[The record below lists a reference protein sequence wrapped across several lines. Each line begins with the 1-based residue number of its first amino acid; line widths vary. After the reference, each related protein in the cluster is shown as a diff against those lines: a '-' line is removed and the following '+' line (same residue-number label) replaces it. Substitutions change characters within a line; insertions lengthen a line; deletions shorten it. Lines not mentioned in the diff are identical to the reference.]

1 MRMVF
6 WFMVAFILILTI
18 YRRIIEPFLEG
29 YRNKRKPYNE
39 PSIRAKRKRKSLID
53 RSSVEDADFEDLK

>member
-6 WFMVAFILILTI
+6 WIMISVVLIVTI

-29 YRNKRKPYNE
+29 YRNTRKPYNA
-39 PSIRAKRKRKSLID
+39 PLRTKRKRKSLVD
-53 RSSVEDADFEDLK
+53 RSSVEDADFTDLK

>member
-18 YRRIIEPFLEG
+18 YRRVIEPFLEG
-29 YRNKRKPYNE
+29 YRNKNKPYNE
-39 PSIRAKRKRKSLID
+39 PIRAKRKRKSLID
-53 RSSVEDADFEDLK
+53 RSSVEDADFKDLK